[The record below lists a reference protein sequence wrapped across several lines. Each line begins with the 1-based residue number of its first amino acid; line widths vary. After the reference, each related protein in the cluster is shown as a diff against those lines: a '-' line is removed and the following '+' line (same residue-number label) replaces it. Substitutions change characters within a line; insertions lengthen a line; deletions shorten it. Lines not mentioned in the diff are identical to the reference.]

1 MKKDIKIVVSGI
13 LGILGLVAWIYPII
27 GILVAL
33 SGILISKNIL
43 KHENNNIAKLGFWLS
58 VVCLILTLIN
68 SAVGAYMGYKGM
80 IS

>member
-33 SGILISKNIL
+33 LGILISKNIL
-43 KHENNNIAKLGFWLS
+43 KHENNNIAKMGFWLS